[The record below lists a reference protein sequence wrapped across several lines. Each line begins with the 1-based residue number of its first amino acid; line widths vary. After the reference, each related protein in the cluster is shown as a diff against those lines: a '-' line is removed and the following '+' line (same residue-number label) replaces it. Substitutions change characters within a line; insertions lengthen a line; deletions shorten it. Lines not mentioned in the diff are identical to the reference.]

1 MRNID
6 SHPDS
11 TRRGRRSPLR
21 VPDGPW
27 CQPTWQ
33 VVEPAGDRRRQAA
46 DPCAVDACNSER
58 YWLGGPHSAGAERRG
73 ASEPIAIFVPTWSV
87 ETWLAHLCGTSEVD
101 EATPMKDDGKARALW
116 GDGTREAATIKTA
129 VAAWS
134 GSSTQLPSL
143 QAAYDEAPKVG
154 LSSR

>member
-1 MRNID
+1 MLARIYVHNYR
-6 SHPDS
+6 
-11 TRRGRRSPLR
+11 T
-21 VPDGPW
+21 
-27 CQPTWQ
+27 
-33 VVEPAGDRRRQAA
+33 
-46 DPCAVDACNSER
+46 
-58 YWLGGPHSAGAERRG
+58 
-73 ASEPIAIFVPTWSV
+73 FV
-87 ETWLAHLCGTSEVD
+87 H
-101 EATPMKDDGKARALW
+101 LW